1 MKKILF
7 TEKQIKS
14 ILGEEAFTYLDKEDN
29 GMDFPEDSLAAT
41 GGEVL
46 TNDPDADEFPTT
58 DKIAA
63 SKTRS
68 HPFYRNSG
76 YGTMFEGKKKI
87 VKNDEGDVVPEIC
100 PECGSKVGLY
110 VKGEPVYKCTNK
122 KCGKYFG
129 VMPFSKK
136 LYERNHQLDGKTFRL
151 GKKTNQKIDAI
162 AANNPGDKMVN
173 NMAKNKNATANCL
186 AVRQTRLKQMK
197 QEDPERYN
205 NINGNE
211 IKKAIDDRLSIA
223 RSTTKTQSPNVQD
236 PMLTTVQ
243 TARKGTGK
251 GHRKNGLTTI
261 YYEND

>member
-136 LYERNHQLDGKTFRL
+136 LYERNHQLDGRTFRL
-151 GKKTNQKIDAI
+151 GKKTNQQIDNI
-162 AANNPGDKMVN
+162 ANNNPGDKMLN
-173 NMAKNKNATANCL
+173 NMSKDKNASANCL

-197 QEDPERYN
+197 QNDPERYKR
-205 NINGNE
+205 INGDSLEN
-211 IKKAIDDRLSIA
+211 AIDDRLNIA
-223 RSTTKTQSPNVQD
+223 KSETKTASSNIQEPLMN
-236 PMLTTVQ
+236 TIQ
-243 TARKGTGK
+243 TARTGTGK
-251 GHRKNGLTTI
+251 GHRKDNGTTI
-261 YYEND
+261 YYENN

>member
-7 TEKQIKS
+7 TEEQIKS

-29 GMDFPEDSLAAT
+29 GLGFPEDSLVAT

-68 HPFYRNSG
+68 HPFYRNAG

-87 VKNDEGDVVPEIC
+87 VKNDEGDIVPETC

-110 VKGEPVYKCTNK
+110 IQGEPVYLCSNK
-122 KCGKYFG
+122 KCNKYFG
-129 VMPFSKK
+129 TRKFKIDEINHK
-136 LYERNHQLDGKTFRL
+136 LVGRKYRL
-151 GKKTNQKIDAI
+151 GKNTNQQIDNI
-162 AANNPGDKMVN
+162 AANNPGDKMLN
-173 NMAKNKNATANCL
+173 NMSKDKNASANCL

-197 QEDPERYN
+197 QNDPERYKR
-205 NINGNE
+205 INGDSLEN
-211 IKKAIDDRLSIA
+211 AIDDRLNIA
-223 RSTTKTQSPNVQD
+223 RSETKTASSNIQEPLMN
-236 PMLTTVQ
+236 TIQ
-243 TARKGTGK
+243 TARTGTGK
-251 GHRKNGLTTI
+251 GHRKDNGTTI
-261 YYEND
+261 YYENS

>member
-87 VKNDEGDVVPEIC
+87 VKNDEGDVVPEIRQ
-100 PECGSKVGLY
+100 E
-110 VKGEPVYKCTNK
+110 
-122 KCGKYFG
+122 CGKYFG

-136 LYERNHQLDGKTFRL
+136 LYERNHQLDGRTFRL
-151 GKKTNQKIDAI
+151 GKKTNQQIDNI
-162 AANNPGDKMVN
+162 ANNNPGDKMLN
-173 NMAKNKNATANCL
+173 NMSKDKNASANCL

-197 QEDPERYN
+197 QNDPERYKR
-205 NINGNE
+205 INGDSLEN
-211 IKKAIDDRLSIA
+211 AIDDRLNIA
-223 RSTTKTQSPNVQD
+223 RSETKTASSNIQEPLMN
-236 PMLTTVQ
+236 TIQ
-243 TARKGTGK
+243 TARTGTGK
-251 GHRKNGLTTI
+251 GHRKDNGTTI
-261 YYEND
+261 YYENN

>member
-7 TEKQIKS
+7 TEGQLKY
-14 ILGEEAFTYLDKEDN
+14 ILGEAETFIYLDKGDQGCDASIESNVD
-29 GMDFPEDSLAAT
+29 T
-41 GGEVL
+41 GTEVS
-46 TNDPDADEFPTT
+46 TNDLDADEFPTT
-58 DKIAA
+58 DAVA
-63 SKTRS
+63 DMKTRS

-76 YGTMFEGKKKI
+76 YGTMFEDEDKKKDL
-87 VKNDEGDVVPEIC
+87 N
-100 PECGSKVGLY
+100 
-110 VKGEPVYKCTNK
+110 
-122 KCGKYFG
+122 
-129 VMPFSKK
+129 
-136 LYERNHQLDGKTFRL
+136 ERNHQLDGKTFRL

-211 IKKAIDDRLSIA
+211 IKKAIDDRLGIA
-223 RSTTKTQSPNVQD
+223 RSATKTQSPNVQD

-261 YYEND
+261 YYENN

>member
-29 GMDFPEDSLAAT
+29 GMDFPADSLIST

-87 VKNDEGDVVPEIC
+87 VKNDKGEVVPDTC
-100 PECGSKVGLY
+100 PECGSKIGLY
-110 VKGEPVYKCTNK
+110 VKGEPVYLCSNK
-122 KCGKYFG
+122 ECGKYFG
-129 VMPFSKK
+129 TMPFSKK
-136 LYERNHQLDGKTFRL
+136 LDERNHQLDGRTFRL
-151 GKKTNQKIDAI
+151 GKNTNQQIDNI
-162 AANNPGDKMVN
+162 ASNNPGDKMLN
-173 NMAKNKNATANCL
+173 NMSKNKDASADCL
-186 AVRQTRLKQMK
+186 YVRQNRLRQMK
-197 QEDPERYN
+197 KDDPERYQR
-205 NINGNE
+205 ING
-211 IKKAIDDRLSIA
+211 KRLEKNIGDTLNRA
-223 RSTTKTQSPNVQD
+223 TAETKTASPEIQEPLMN
-236 PMLTTVQ
+236 TVQ
-243 TARKGTGK
+243 TARTGTGK
-251 GHRKNGLTTI
+251 GHRKNGGATI
-261 YYEND
+261 YYENN